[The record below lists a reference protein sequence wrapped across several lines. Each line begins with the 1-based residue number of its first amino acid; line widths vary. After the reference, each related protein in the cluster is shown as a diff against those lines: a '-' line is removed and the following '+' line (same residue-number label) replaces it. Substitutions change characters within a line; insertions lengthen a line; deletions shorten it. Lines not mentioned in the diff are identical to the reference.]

1 MNYLF
6 PYDNIVVGILILI
19 IGFGFHWIG
28 QLISVL
34 NWNFASKIGL
44 QEPGLTKEY
53 KVYEHA
59 IAVSDVLIGWIY
71 GLVAIGLFLNV
82 SWGYKLLWFPGI
94 VLLYHSFQ
102 FWFWTKNRR
111 KDGNRLES
119 DVLRIGWFLTNFLT
133 GGFAILLAW
142 KAG

>member
-1 MNYLF
+1 MIYQNKHH
-6 PYDNIVVGILILI
+6 I
-19 IGFGFHWIG
+19 
-28 QLISVL
+28 
-34 NWNFASKIGL
+34 
-44 QEPGLTKEY
+44 Y

-71 GLVAIGLFLNV
+71 GLAAIGLFLNV
-82 SWGYKLLWFPGI
+82 EWGYKLLWFPGA

-111 KDGNRLES
+111 KDGNKLES
-119 DVLRIGWFLTNFLT
+119 DALRIGWFLANLVTSVLT
-133 GGFAILLAW
+133 ILLAW